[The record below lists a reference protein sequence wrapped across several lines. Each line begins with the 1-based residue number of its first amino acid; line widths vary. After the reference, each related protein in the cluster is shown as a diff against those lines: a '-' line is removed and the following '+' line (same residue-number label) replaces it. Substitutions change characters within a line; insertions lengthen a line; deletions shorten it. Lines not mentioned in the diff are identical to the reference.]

1 MTKYKAFWKQAGSY
15 VGRLIYSSNSYT
27 VSHSML
33 LRGWA
38 DPNLIIYLRKLCP
51 QQQSRKGLLSTPE
64 ASERESDLE
73 EWGPVT
79 SEPSVTQIEPQIP
92 EVNTK
97 PKRFKTWILSNR
109 PFERYQ
115 YFILHVDPRL
125 QDTQDFQILYF
136 YQASVKGDQ
145 TNDDRAAKE
154 CKIVS
159 MAFKNS
165 TRGLWAG
172 DSGGK
177 PWALV

>member
-1 MTKYKAFWKQAGSY
+1 MTNSRLEYGSSILNTTDLREEIPAFHQWPNTKLSENKQGAMLEDWSTA
-15 VGRLIYSSNSYT
+15 VIPILCLT
-27 VSHSML
+27 VCCC
-33 LRGWA
+33 GGGQIPTWV
-38 DPNLIIYLRKLCP
+38 IIYLRKLCP

-115 YFILHVDPRL
+115 YFIL
-125 QDTQDFQILYF
+125 
-136 YQASVKGDQ
+136 
-145 TNDDRAAKE
+145 
-154 CKIVS
+154 
-159 MAFKNS
+159 M
-165 TRGLWAG
+165 
-172 DSGGK
+172 
-177 PWALV
+177 